1 MLFLI
6 ILILFLVLCFYVG
19 SDTAREKGHDWL
31 VIPILLIFF
40 FATTVLSINLVLKI
54 PIMPRDMIITM
65 TERHDRS
72 YYSQVRPDWLIG
84 ARDH

>member
-31 VIPILLIFF
+31 VVPILLIFF
-40 FATTVLSINLVLKI
+40 FATTVLSIKSCI
-54 PIMPRDMIITM
+54 KDSDHAPRYDYYD
-65 TERHDRS
+65 DRTP
-72 YYSQVRPDWLIG
+72 R
-84 ARDH
+84 